1 MSISAYHEE
10 TWQPAWGVRTMLE
23 AIISFLPSEGAGA
36 IGALDWSAEERKR
49 LARLSHSFV
58 CPTCGPIAQLLSEPS
73 KEEEEKPDSTI
84 QEQVAQ
90 LHFGPPTRSDSVKH
104 TLTIAATD
112 LLLANALGSPVAP
125 PLSTAALSPDLAG
138 NITVD
143 DDNVT
148 TTTLELDQNPDSV
161 ILADSH
167 DTAVSEMVMEES
179 TIELSEDAVDNFE
192 TLQDIEEVRRR
203 YQHHP
208 SKRGL
213 KEENEK
219 SEIDKSIIESKETV
233 THPRPNPLPQHN
245 PPPAAAIPPLP
256 RQPPPRLAP
265 QNNNN
270 VVEQLRRIEEFLNTI
285 ILITVVGIL
294 AILIRVFIR
303 NILNVDL

>member
-1 MSISAYHEE
+1 
-10 TWQPAWGVRTMLE
+10 MLE

-104 TLTIAATD
+104 TLTTAATD

-148 TTTLELDQNPDSV
+148 TTTLELDQNPESV

-167 DTAVSEMVMEES
+167 DTAVSEMVMEET

-203 YQHHP
+203 FQHHP
-208 SKRGL
+208 SKRGV

-219 SEIDKSIIESKETV
+219 SETDKSLIESKETV
-233 THPRPNPLPQHN
+233 THPRPNPLTQHN
-245 PPPAAAIPPLP
+245 PPVPPAPAAAIPPLP
-256 RQPPPRLAP
+256 RQAPPRLAP
-265 QNNNN
+265 QNNHN